1 MVIYKTNRSN
11 KKKKFLSLDKGS
23 VIDRKLLSH
32 FTFTSNNKHC
42 VCVSVLEIHH
52 L

>member
-1 MVIYKTNRSN
+1 MVIYKTNLSN
-11 KKKKFLSLDKGS
+11 KKEILSLDKGS

-32 FTFTSNNKHC
+32 FTFTANNKHR
-42 VCVSVLEIHH
+42 VFVLLLGLHH